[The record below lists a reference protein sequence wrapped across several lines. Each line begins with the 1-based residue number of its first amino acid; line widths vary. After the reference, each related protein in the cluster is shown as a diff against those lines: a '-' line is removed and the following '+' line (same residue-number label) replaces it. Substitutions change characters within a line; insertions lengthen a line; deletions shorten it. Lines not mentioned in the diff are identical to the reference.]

1 MKKSVVILWRNG
13 FGNQLFQYAYG
24 KLISEEKGWELVD
37 NGKGRIC
44 AVDLIEFGMV
54 RDPQDIKKMDSTHE
68 CQLLID
74 YNKTQAVELENP
86 HNYSDYLDKIRSFF
100 PSVTKKDPNE
110 LVVHLRLGDNGPNVY
125 TPFEW
130 YKKAIEDN
138 NIQFSKMHLVTDEPK
153 SQDALKF
160 QQYYNAEIFSTATI
174 RNNEERQNAI
184 FQTIQDFNFIRQ
196 FNKILFSNSTFSWW
210 AAVLSNAKEV
220 YFNNEWQPNHYNGM
234 IKLGETNYP
243 NFKGICPF
251 SLKQ

>member
-13 FGNQLFQYAYG
+13 FGNQLFQYSYG
-24 KLISEEKGWELVD
+24 KIISEEQGWELVH

-54 RDPQDIKKMDSTHE
+54 KDPQDIKKMDSTHE

-86 HNYSDYLDKIRSFF
+86 HFYSNHLDKVRKLF
-100 PSVTKKDPNE
+100 PPVPKRDPNE
-110 LVVHLRLGDNGPNVY
+110 LVVHLRLGDNGSNVY

-130 YKKAIEDN
+130 YKKAIDDN
-138 NIQFSKMHLVTDEPK
+138 NIQFSKMFLVTDEPN
-153 SQDALKF
+153 SPDALKF
-160 QQYYNAEIFSTATI
+160 QQHYNAEIFSTATI
-174 RNNEERQNAI
+174 RDNEERKRAVS
-184 FQTIQDFNFIRQ
+184 QTIQDFNFIRQ

-210 AAVLSNAKEV
+210 AAVLSGAEEV

>member
-1 MKKSVVILWRNG
+1 MKKSIVILWRNG

-24 KLISEEKGWELVD
+24 KILAEEKNWKLVH

-44 AVDLIEFGMV
+44 AVDLIEFGMIK
-54 RDPQDIKKMDSTHE
+54 DPQDIEKINSTHE

-86 HNYSDYLDKIRSFF
+86 HFYSNHLDKIRNLF
-100 PSVTKKDPNE
+100 PSVPKRDSNE
-110 LVVHLRLGDNGPNVY
+110 LVVHLRLGDNGSNVY

-138 NIQFSKMHLVTDEPK
+138 NIQFTKMFLVTDEPN
-153 SQDALKF
+153 SPDALKF
-160 QQYYNAEIFSTATI
+160 QQYYNADIFSTSTI
-174 RNNEERQNAI
+174 KTLDDRANNIVETLN
-184 FQTIQDFNFIRQ
+184 DFNFIRS
-196 FNKILFSNSTFSWW
+196 FEKILFSNSTFAWW
-210 AAVLSNAKEV
+210 ASVLSEAKEI

-251 SLKQ
+251 SLKE